1 MQYLFDE
8 SSLNEEPRVRLYQRS
23 GSGPVFGSSLELFAI
38 CDKDQE
44 IVGKEE
50 KSIRAPPAPCAADMA
65 RCNWMLLQL
74 SNWRERRITAGCF
87 VRKMNLESEFGVGE
101 CRILS
106 CGWCKLV
113 PLGEGAPVDGVIV

>member
-1 MQYLFDE
+1 MRNRE
-8 SSLNEEPRVRLYQRS
+8 SDCTSDR
-23 GSGPVFGSSLELFAI
+23 A
-38 CDKDQE
+38 
-44 IVGKEE
+44 
-50 KSIRAPPAPCAADMA
+50 RAPSSAPPWSCSPFEIKI
-65 RCNWMLLQL
+65 RRLL
-74 SNWRERRITAGCF
+74 EKKRRALGPHLHLVLLTWQDVIGCYFNLVTGGRDVSTAGCF